1 MNKKLEKKMNKI
13 FKISSI
19 TVFGALFLTNNIFAQ
34 QVNNGQEKQMQT
46 SQSLITIPTDQKV
59 PMNNVSND
67 TSNSNSNLNNSVG
80 QGNSF
85 EQQTTP
91 LLREL
96 ARKKSILELDKLNL
110 EIAKVEKETLKEKNE
125 SVNGQ
130 QNPTNVNMA
139 NPSPTVPF
147 YGMNQYSPNQINNMQ
162 QTTQPMGLPNYLGS
176 GSNDI
181 KVYMTYGKINN
192 LYAKIGYG
200 SQGGYSVKAGDI
212 LPNGKKVI
220 LVKPN
225 YIEVSKNSY
234 NSKEEKGI
242 EKIFVT
248 APIVATQTVQNQ
260 NSVNPAGGTAS
271 STSIGPLKMP
281 VYNNIKNTGNE
292 AQPVPFMGFNS
303 PQ

>member
-1 MNKKLEKKMNKI
+1 MNKELEKNMNKI
-13 FKISSI
+13 FKISSLAAL
-19 TVFGALFLTNNIFAQ
+19 GALFLTNTVLAQ
-34 QVNNGQEKQMQT
+34 QVNNGQVKQMQMP
-46 SQSLITIPTDQKV
+46 QSLITIPTNQKV

-67 TSNSNSNLNNSVG
+67 SSNSGLNSSSNNSVG
-80 QGNSF
+80 QGNVF

-110 EIAKVEKETLKEKNE
+110 EIAKVEKDTLKEKNE
-125 SVNGQ
+125 SVNGM

-147 YGMNQYSPNQINNMQ
+147 YGMNKYSPNPTSNMQ
-162 QTTQPMGLPNYLGS
+162 QPIGLPNDLGS

-200 SQGGYSVKAGDI
+200 SEGGYSVKAGDI
-212 LPNGKKVI
+212 LPDGRKVI
-220 LVKPN
+220 LVKPD
-225 YIEVSKNSY
+225 YIEISKNVY
-234 NSKEEKGI
+234 TSKKEKGI

-248 APIVATQTVQNQ
+248 APVVKTQTNQ
-260 NSVNPAGGTAS
+260 NSINPAGGTAS
-271 STSIGPLKMP
+271 STSLGPLKMP
-281 VYNNIKNTGNE
+281 VYNNINNNGAA
-292 AQPVPFMGFNS
+292 AQPIPFVGFNS

>member
-1 MNKKLEKKMNKI
+1 MNKELEKNMNK
-13 FKISSI
+13 FLKKSSI
-19 TVFGALFLTNNIFAQ
+19 AIALGTLFLSQTVFAQ
-34 QVNNGQEKQMQT
+34 QVPQGQKQT
-46 SQSLITIPTDQKV
+46 PQSLITIPTNQQV
-59 PMNNVSND
+59 PMDVVNNTTQSS
-67 TSNSNSNLNNSVG
+67 TSGVG

-110 EIAKVEKETLKEKNE
+110 EIAKVEKDTLKEKNE
-125 SVNGQ
+125 SSNP
-130 QNPTNVNMA
+130 QNPANVNMA

-147 YGMNQYSPNQINNMQ
+147 YGSNNYSPNVNNNMQ
-162 QTTQPMGLPNYLGS
+162 QPMGLPNYLGS
-176 GSNDI
+176 NSNTI

-200 SQGGYSVKAGDI
+200 EEGGYSVKAGDI
-212 LPNGKKVI
+212 LPDGRRVI
-220 LVKPN
+220 LVKPE
-225 YIEVSKNSY
+225 YIEISKNVE
-234 NSKEEKGI
+234 NSKKEKGI

-248 APIVATQTVQNQ
+248 APSVPKKDNQ
-260 NSVNPAGGTAS
+260 QVVNPAGGTAS

-281 VYNNIKNTGNE
+281 VYNTTHSGGGNP
-292 AQPVPFMGFNS
+292 AQAIPFMGFNS